1 MEGCNVK
8 VDNEQFIRDC
18 MSREMSLL
26 DIEKK
31 YGIKDVL
38 GKYLEV
44 KKMYSQEYIYKIMN
58 EVYYDFKGM

>member
-1 MEGCNVK
+1 M
-8 VDNEQFIRDC
+8 DNEQFIKDC
-18 MSREMSLL
+18 MSREMSLR

-31 YGIKDVL
+31 YNISDVL

-58 EVYYDFKGM
+58 EVYYDFKEM